1 MKTIEEKAKEYGGSL
16 TITRETQ
23 KTVTREDFEQAF
35 LAGAQAVQE
44 WIPCSQPPK
53 DKKVVLLRLGGEMG
67 EDQSWGIIPV
77 TAYREKGNWFHALFG
92 EEIEDWYVCE
102 AWRPIEYK

>member
-44 WIPCSQPPK
+44 WRNVDDELPEPFEE
-53 DKKVVLLRLGGEMG
+53 VLVKIGSEIAIAYISDNGEYEWYLQGESALRGY
-67 EDQSWGIIPV
+67 
-77 TAYREKGNWFHALFG
+77 A
-92 EEIEDWYVCE
+92 IEPDF
-102 AWRPIEYK
+102 WRPIECK